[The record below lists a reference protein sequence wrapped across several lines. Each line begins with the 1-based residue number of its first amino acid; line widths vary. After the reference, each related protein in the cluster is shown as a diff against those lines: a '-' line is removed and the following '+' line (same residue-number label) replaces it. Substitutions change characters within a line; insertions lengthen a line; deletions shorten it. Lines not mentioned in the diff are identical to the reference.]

1 MVPNLFF
8 SCKSNLARSAIP
20 LAVLVF
26 SLLVVGSIT
35 MSGVNA
41 SPTITLN
48 PTSGPPGTTV
58 YITGSGYTPNGQ
70 IPTQLWNGT
79 STYTF
84 TADANGNL
92 NTTEVVPNVDPG
104 LYGFTVT
111 DATTQATTT
120 TQFTV
125 TQSTT
130 SPTPT
135 PSSSAS
141 TSPST
146 TPAVPEIQPLLIVLA
161 LFTAVSAAAILTI
174 RKRKTGKS
182 HNI

>member
-1 MVPNLFF
+1 MVLKLFFRSKPNLVHTSLIF
-8 SCKSNLARSAIP
+8 AIV
-20 LAVLVF
+20 VL
-26 SLLVVGSIT
+26 SILVVGSMT

-41 SPTITLN
+41 APTITLN

-58 YITGSGYTPNGQ
+58 HVTGSGYTPNGS
-70 IPTQLWNGT
+70 IPTQLWNGS

-104 LYGFTVT
+104 PYVFIVIDSTS
-111 DATTQATTT
+111 QATTT

-135 PSSSAS
+135 ATSSAS
-141 TSPST
+141 TSPS
-146 TPAVPEIQPLLIVLA
+146 VPEIQPLLVILTM
-161 LFTAVSAAAILTI
+161 FTAVSAAAILTV
-174 RKRKTGKS
+174 RKRKTAKS
-182 HNI
+182 A